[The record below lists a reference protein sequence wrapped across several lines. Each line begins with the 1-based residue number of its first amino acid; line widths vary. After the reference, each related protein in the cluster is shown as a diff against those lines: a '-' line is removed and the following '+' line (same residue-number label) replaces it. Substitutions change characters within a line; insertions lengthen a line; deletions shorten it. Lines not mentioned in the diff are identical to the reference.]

1 MKGKAGKTIRKM
13 PEGKETRLSS
23 ISQAEH
29 IFSKEQDLNLYGVN
43 HKEFIKMSKGWK
55 ETEPRKREGTFGTI
69 IKRYSN
75 FNNFSYLQIIKTGSG
90 KFEVFIRTKRKTP
103 AFVQFQ
109 RENIGTLQI
118 ITRTFKKQNQA
129 INFAFKF
136 MEDNPDG

>member
-1 MKGKAGKTIRKM
+1 MVI
-13 PEGKETRLSS
+13 P
-23 ISQAEH
+23 
-29 IFSKEQDLNLYGVN
+29 
-43 HKEFIKMSKGWK
+43 KGWK

-75 FNNFSYLQIIKTGSG
+75 FNDFSYIQIIKTRSG

-118 ITRTFKKQNQA
+118 ITRTFNKQNQA

-136 MEDNPDG
+136 MEENPNG